1 MKYDVIVIGGGP
13 AGYVAAIKCSQLGLN
28 TACVESSIDSN
39 GTQKY
44 GGTCL
49 NIGCIPSK
57 SLLDSSQK
65 FYEAAKSFSNHGIE
79 VKNLDLNISAMMER
93 KNNVVE
99 RLTSG
104 ILGLFKTNGV
114 HPISGTGKLI
124 NTNQV
129 SVISGDDES
138 IFDAEHVILA
148 TGSSPIEIPIAP
160 WSENVVDSTGALNF
174 EAVPENL
181 GIIGAGV
188 IGLELGSVWSRLG
201 SEVTIFEAM
210 TDFLPLIDKQLAKD
224 SSREFKKQGLNI
236 KLGSQVTNVTDSNKK
251 VSVNFTNSSTE
262 ERMEFDKLIVAV
274 GRKPNTNDIYDS
286 NLEIETDSNGRI
298 VVNSFC
304 ETSVKNIFAI
314 GDIVRGPMLAHK
326 GSEEGI
332 MVAERIAGKK
342 ATMNYDLVPNVIY
355 THPEI
360 AWVGK
365 TQQELEDEG
374 VDFKVG
380 SFPFAASG
388 RALAADDSVGSVK
401 LLADKRTDTI
411 LGVHVF
417 GPSAADIVQQAVIA
431 MEFGSSSEDLG
442 LTIFS
447 HPTVSE
453 ALHEAA
459 LAANNEAIHIGNR
472 KK

>member
-65 FYEAAKSFSNHGIE
+65 YYEAAKSFSNHGIE

-124 NTNQV
+124 NNNQV

-174 EAVPENL
+174 KAVPENL

-210 TDFLPLIDKQLAKD
+210 TDFLPLICL
-224 SSREFKKQGLNI
+224 L
-236 KLGSQVTNVTDSNKK
+236 
-251 VSVNFTNSSTE
+251 
-262 ERMEFDKLIVAV
+262 
-274 GRKPNTNDIYDS
+274 Y
-286 NLEIETDSNGRI
+286 
-298 VVNSFC
+298 
-304 ETSVKNIFAI
+304 TSPSPR
-314 GDIVRGPMLAHK
+314 D
-326 GSEEGI
+326 
-332 MVAERIAGKK
+332 
-342 ATMNYDLVPNVIY
+342 
-355 THPEI
+355 PE
-360 AWVGK
+360 
-365 TQQELEDEG
+365 
-374 VDFKVG
+374 
-380 SFPFAASG
+380 
-388 RALAADDSVGSVK
+388 
-401 LLADKRTDTI
+401 
-411 LGVHVF
+411 
-417 GPSAADIVQQAVIA
+417 
-431 MEFGSSSEDLG
+431 
-442 LTIFS
+442 
-447 HPTVSE
+447 
-453 ALHEAA
+453 
-459 LAANNEAIHIGNR
+459 
-472 KK
+472 

>member
-1 MKYDVIVIGGGP
+1 M
-13 AGYVAAIKCSQLGLN
+13 
-28 TACVESSIDSN
+28 
-39 GTQKY
+39 
-44 GGTCL
+44 
-49 NIGCIPSK
+49 
-57 SLLDSSQK
+57 
-65 FYEAAKSFSNHGIE
+65 
-79 VKNLDLNISAMMER
+79 
-93 KNNVVE
+93 
-99 RLTSG
+99 
-104 ILGLFKTNGV
+104 
-114 HPISGTGKLI
+114 
-124 NTNQV
+124 
-129 SVISGDDES
+129 
-138 IFDAEHVILA
+138 
-148 TGSSPIEIPIAP
+148 
-160 WSENVVDSTGALNF
+160 
-174 EAVPENL
+174 
-181 GIIGAGV
+181 
-188 IGLELGSVWSRLG
+188 WSRLG

-304 ETSVKNIFAI
+304 ETAVKNIFAI

-365 TQQELEDEG
+365 HNKNSKMRVLTLKLE
-374 VDFKVG
+374 VFH
-380 SFPFAASG
+380 
-388 RALAADDSVGSVK
+388 
-401 LLADKRTDTI
+401 LLP
-411 LGVHVF
+411 VEEH
-417 GPSAADIVQQAVIA
+417 
-431 MEFGSSSEDLG
+431 
-442 LTIFS
+442 
-447 HPTVSE
+447 
-453 ALHEAA
+453 
-459 LAANNEAIHIGNR
+459 
-472 KK
+472 